1 MTSDQFPAA
10 AGARDIAVVGMAVR
24 LPEADDTR
32 QFLANLR
39 DGRDSVREL
48 SAGRRGR
55 TSMPLDEDF
64 QLNGYIEDIDS
75 FDHAFFGISHGEA
88 QVMAPEHRLLLQT
101 AYQAVEDAAQ
111 RPAAL
116 NGRRVSVYVGDT
128 RIAYH
133 QLVRTIEAPMV
144 MGVHVAATAGRIARF
159 FGLSGP
165 AAMVD
170 SSCSS
175 GLLAV
180 HHAVNDLVLGD
191 AEMALVGG
199 VNLNLFG
206 DPVQDDA
213 GLDLGIRS
221 ADGKT
226 RAFSAEADGTGS
238 GEAVVAVLL
247 KPLDDALR
255 DGDPVHAV
263 IKGIAA
269 NNVAD
274 RSSSLT
280 APDSAAQA
288 EVITRA
294 WRKAGVDPATVS
306 YVEAHGT
313 ATRLGDPIEIEAL
326 DLAFGPTAAAKHSV
340 ALSSVKSNI
349 GHTWSVSGLVG
360 LVKAVLA
367 LRYRQLF
374 PSLHTEALSPLI
386 DFSESAVSVT
396 RQLTPWEP
404 AAGIRRA
411 GVSSFGVMGTNVHA
425 VLEEAPAPTT
435 DESSAATAPDG
446 YWIPL
451 SAKSPTALSANIA
464 ALRARVESDPRLRI
478 ADVQRT
484 LAEGRD
490 HHPYRY
496 AVTADDLDGL
506 SRALAEPPTG
516 PSAVG
521 PMTVLL
527 VSGRCPADPGQVSAF
542 RGAHPR
548 FDELYAQC
556 ERAAEADGTEAD
568 GQFAFQ
574 YALHGLLREIGFD
587 FRHVV
592 GEGAGKHVIDAAAGR
607 VPLAEAQR
615 LAHAERA
622 AQPAEPAD
630 LDARVDRLLGKLV
643 GARPVLFVE
652 AGPLSTVSGALVAR
666 GGAGYRVVS
675 VTEGPAA
682 LLRDLYTG
690 GADWNWASTAG
701 GGRRI
706 ELPAYQFDKVRCW
719 IDDADL
725 APARGAAAA
734 PAEESGAAGA
744 AGQRSG
750 PPPVD
755 VLETVTGVWRD
766 VLGTEAVSPSDSFF
780 DLGGDSISG
789 LQVVNRV
796 QKLFGVEL
804 DVLTLFDYD
813 TPEDLT
819 GYLGTLLAPEPDAV
833 PDTAEDD
840 ADDAAEEAASPA
852 APGFFPASAAQLNVW
867 LASQFEGGSV
877 AFNLTRS
884 FELTGPVDTTALQ
897 KAVDGLTARHDG
909 LRAAFRLEGEQLVQQ
924 VAPAGPGTVAVEVRT
939 ESAAFPAGS
948 AAVALVREF
957 AARPFDLENGPLLR
971 VQLACFRD
979 ERHLLSLSTHHLV
992 ADGWSLGLLVRDLSE
1007 LYAAAVAGTE
1017 AALPPVGADY
1027 REHHV
1032 REARRAQDRREQA
1045 AAYWLDT
1052 FASVPPALSL
1062 PTRAGSA
1069 EGRAYTGAY
1078 RDYAL
1083 PAALWQRL
1091 KSFARSRGG
1100 TPFTSVVS
1108 AFAAVLARYSEHGD
1122 LVLGTSVADRGEESL
1137 EQLVGM
1143 LVRTLPLRLSVDAE
1157 AGFDALY
1164 RQVRGTFTDGL
1175 RHLSHPYEELVR
1187 DLQER
1192 GRTHTPDLFD
1202 VLIEFEQFAGAG
1214 AGPLEAMAATGLGV
1228 EQVDVTLETSVFP
1241 LNIMLAEQQGTLGA
1255 AVRFDTRLFDPATV
1269 DGLWE
1274 AFEALLDTALADPD
1288 TPLGRLPLLT
1298 AREERR
1304 VRTLGHREL
1313 EFDCGF
1319 QIHRAIEH
1327 FARTTPGRLALSSAT
1342 DPAGR
1347 RTFAE
1352 LNTRA
1357 NRLARYFADELDVT
1371 SGEVVALVM
1380 DRSVLMVESILALWK
1395 CGAAYLPVDP
1405 GYPAAFVRGMLES
1418 SDVRVVALDPRQA
1431 PEGLA
1436 AHIPEGCRQVEL
1448 TEETGQHGD
1457 GSDPGLDIEESGL
1470 AYVIYTSGSTGKP
1483 KGVMVEHLG
1492 MLNHLHAKI
1501 ADLGITEDSVV
1512 VQNASNS
1519 FDISLWQMFA
1529 APFTGGRTV
1538 VASEALQLD
1547 PVRFAERV
1555 EAEEVTVL
1563 EVVPSYLE
1571 AMLDAWDRADR
1582 PVTLE
1587 HLRYLMV
1594 TGEAC
1599 LPRQV
1604 NRWLRA
1610 YPRIPVVN
1618 AYGPTEASDDITHH
1632 VMDRP
1637 VTSETVPLG
1646 RPVPNTLIYVLDE
1659 HLRVVPQ
1666 GARGE
1671 IYVSGIC
1678 VSRGYL
1684 NAPEQTARAFL
1695 TDPFEP
1701 GRRMYRTGD
1710 NGRWTEEGNLEYFGR
1725 TDSQV
1730 KVRGFRVDLGEIERR
1745 VDGAP
1750 GVKQAA
1756 VVVKKLAGAGQ
1767 DKQLHAYLV
1776 LEDDGTVDGC
1786 RDHVRRELPHHMVPS
1801 EFIVLDRLPLTSN
1814 GKVDRPTLAGLRA
1827 ERSTAVAVAPRTD
1840 AERVL
1845 AEIWAEVLGLD
1856 SVGVTDR
1863 FFDIGGNSLR
1873 AIQVL
1878 ARVRGRLGADPG
1890 LERFFSHP
1898 TVAGLAALLDG
1909 TTGTGDQGTI
1919 RSLGGPGT
1927 YASAPTQGL
1936 LLAVEERY
1944 THAQR
1949 AAFNRN
1955 DLIELHGPVDETL
1968 LERSFAALADRH
1980 ESLRTTFGT
1989 SVQPPVQI
1997 VHATGAL
2004 APAFRV
2010 HDLTGRPD
2018 PDGAVREFVAARV
2031 HVPFDITA
2039 EPLVRA
2045 DLLHTGE
2052 DRYVLLTSVH
2062 QLVSDGISAAVLHQE
2077 WQELYDAL
2085 VTGRPAAL
2093 PELPVQYKD
2102 ISAWRDE
2109 RLTAQARR
2117 EHLEYWKR
2125 ELDGASPEVPLV
2137 TDFPRPPVS
2146 ALSGVRLRRPLDA
2159 GLAERFASLASRQ
2172 DVTEFVVARAAVGL
2186 LLLGE
2191 TGQSDIT
2198 MGTYTSGRDRLD
2210 LEGQIGFHVNTV
2222 PLRFRLLPGDDTG
2235 SVLSRT
2241 QQDMLRAFEHQE
2253 YPYGWIMRDLGWER
2267 GRDRSPL
2274 FDVMVAMDQL
2284 DGEEEPRHKGGVLFR
2299 ARDLPRRS
2307 KEADL
2312 QFVFIRSARGLEL
2325 ALTYNSELF
2334 TEERAQGLLDRLCSI
2349 LDSMIDER
2357 PIAGM
2362 VTCEGNATA

>member
-1 MTSDQFPAA
+1 MTSEQTPAV
-10 AGARDIAVVGMAVR
+10 AGARDIAVIGMAVR

-32 QFLANLR
+32 QFLENLR
-39 DGRDSVREL
+39 AGRDSVREI
-48 SAGRRGR
+48 SAERRRR
-55 TSMPLDEDF
+55 TSMPADEEF
-64 QLNGYIEDIDS
+64 QLNGYIEDVDS
-75 FDHAFFGISHGEA
+75 FDHAFFGISRGEA
-88 QVMAPEHRLLLQT
+88 RLMAPEHRLLLQT
-101 AYQAVEDAAQ
+101 AYQAVENAAQ
-111 RPAAL
+111 RPGSL
-116 NGRRVSVYVGDT
+116 NGRRISVYVGDT

-133 QLVRTIEAPMV
+133 QLARVIEAPMV
-144 MGVHVAATAGRIARF
+144 MGVHVAATAGRLSRF

-180 HHAVNDLVLGD
+180 HHAVNDMLLGD
-191 AEMALVGG
+191 ADMALVGG

-206 DPVQDDA
+206 ESVHYDD

-226 RAFSAEADGTGS
+226 RSFSADADGTGS

-280 APDSAAQA
+280 APDSAAQT

-294 WRKAGVDPATVS
+294 WRKAGVDPATIS

-326 DLAFGPTAAAKHSV
+326 DQAFGREHPV

-367 LRYRQLF
+367 LRHRQLF
-374 PSLHTEALSPLI
+374 PSLHADTLSPLI
-386 DFSESAVSVT
+386 NFSETAVTVT
-396 RQLTPWEP
+396 RRLTPWEP
-404 AAGIRRA
+404 EAGVRRA

-425 VLEEAPAPTT
+425 VLEEAPEPPAGEAPGAK
-435 DESSAATAPDG
+435 AADG
-446 YWIPL
+446 YWIPV
-451 SAKSPTALSANIA
+451 SARTPTALAANVA
-464 ALRARVESDPRLRI
+464 ALRARVDDDPRLRL

-496 AVTADDLDGL
+496 AVTAGDTGGL
-506 SRALAEPPTG
+506 SQALAEPLRT
-516 PSAVG
+516 PSATRPV
-521 PMTVLL
+521 TVLL
-527 VSGRCPADPGQVSAF
+527 VSGRCPADAAQVSAF
-542 RGAHPR
+542 RAAHPR
-548 FDELYAQC
+548 FDELYARC
-556 ERAAEADGTEAD
+556 ERAAADAGGTAHDE
-568 GQFAFQ
+568 QFAFQ
-574 YALHGLLREIGFD
+574 YALHGLLREIGLD

-607 VPLAEAQR
+607 LPLAEALR
-615 LAHAERA
+615 LARAERA
-622 AQPAEPAD
+622 GQPDEPAD
-630 LDARVDRLLGKLV
+630 LDARVDRLIGKLV
-643 GARPVLFVE
+643 GGEPVLFVE
-652 AGPLSTVSGALVAR
+652 TGPLSTVSRALVER

-675 VTEGPAA
+675 VTEGPTA
-682 LLRDLYTG
+682 LLRDLYAE
-690 GADWNWASTAG
+690 GADWDWASTAG
-701 GGRRI
+701 GGRKI
-706 ELPAYQFDKVRCW
+706 ELPSYQFDRIRCW
-719 IDDADL
+719 LDDADVV
-725 APARGAAAA
+725 PAAGPRAVAAS
-734 PAEESGAAGA
+734 PAEAAGA
-744 AGQRSG
+744 AGERPAPTSS
-750 PPPVD
+750 
-755 VLETVTGVWRD
+755 D
-766 VLGTEAVSPSDSFF
+766 VLGTVTGIWREVLGKEEVSPSDSFF

-789 LQVVNRV
+789 LQVVNRI
-796 QKLFGVEL
+796 QKLFDVEI

-813 TPEDLT
+813 TPETLT
-819 GYLGTLLAPEPDAV
+819 DHLGTLVPLAPDAA
-833 PDTAEDD
+833 PALAAATAE
-840 ADDAAEEAASPA
+840 EPA
-852 APGFFPASAAQLNVW
+852 APAGPCPASAAQLNVW

-884 FELTGPVDTTALQ
+884 FELTGPVDAAALQ
-897 KAVDGLTARHDG
+897 SAVDGLVARHDG
-909 LRAAFRLEGEQLVQQ
+909 LRASFRLEGEHLVQEI
-924 VAPAGPGTVAVEVRT
+924 APAAPGTVAVEART
-939 ESAAFPAGS
+939 EPAALPERPE
-948 AAVALVREF
+948 AVGLVREF
-957 AARPFDLENGPLLR
+957 AARPFDLGHGPLLR
-971 VQLACFRD
+971 VQLTGFRE
-979 ERHLLSLSTHHLV
+979 ERHLLTLSTHHIV
-992 ADGWSLGLLVRDLSE
+992 ADGWSLGLLVRDLSA
-1007 LYAAAVAGTE
+1007 LYAAAVEGSQ
-1017 AALPPVGADY
+1017 AALPPLGGGY
-1027 REHHV
+1027 RDHHV
-1032 REARRAQDRREQA
+1032 QGARRARDRRERS

-1052 FASVPPALSL
+1052 FASVPPALAL

-1078 RDYAL
+1078 RDYTL
-1083 PAALWQRL
+1083 PAPLWQRL
-1091 KSFARSRGG
+1091 TSFARSRGG
-1100 TPFTSVVS
+1100 TAFTSVVS
-1108 AFAAVLARYSEHGD
+1108 AFAAVLARYSEHGE
-1122 LVLGTSVADRGEESL
+1122 LVLGTSVADRGDESL

-1143 LVRTLPLRLSVDAE
+1143 LVRTVPLRLSVDAE

-1164 RQVRGTFTDGL
+1164 RQVRGTFGDGL
-1175 RHLSHPYEELVR
+1175 RHGDYPYEDLVR
-1187 DLQER
+1187 DLQR
-1192 GRTHTPDLFD
+1192 QGRTHTPDLFD
-1202 VLIEFEQFAGAG
+1202 VLIEFERFAGTG
-1214 AGPLEAMAATGLGV
+1214 TGPTEALAATGLGV
-1228 EQVDVTLETSVFP
+1228 EQIDVTLETSVFP
-1241 LNIMLAEQQGTLGA
+1241 LNIMLAEQDGTLGA

-1288 TPLGRLPLLT
+1288 APLGRLPLLP
-1298 AREERR
+1298 AREELR

-1313 EFDCGF
+1313 EFDRGF
-1319 QIHRAIEH
+1319 QIHRAVEH
-1327 FARTTPGRLALSSAT
+1327 FAATTPDRPALSSAT
-1342 DPAGR
+1342 DPADR
-1347 RTFAE
+1347 RTFAG
-1352 LNTRA
+1352 LNARA
-1357 NRLARYFADELDVT
+1357 NRLARYFAEELNVGR
-1371 SGEVVALVM
+1371 GEVVALVM
-1380 DRSVLMVESILALWK
+1380 DRSVLMVESVLALWK

-1405 GYPAAFVRGMLES
+1405 GYPAAFVHGMLES
-1418 SDVRVVALDPRQA
+1418 SGVRVVALDPRQA

-1436 AHIPEGCRQVEL
+1436 AQVPAGCLPVEL
-1448 TEETGQHGD
+1448 TEDTGRHHD
-1457 GSDPGLDIEESGL
+1457 GADLGLPVEESGL

-1501 ADLGITEDSVV
+1501 ADLGITEESVV

-1529 APFTGGRTV
+1529 APFAGGRTV
-1538 VASEALQLD
+1538 VAAEALQLD

-1571 AMLDAWDRADR
+1571 AMLDAWDRSER

-1587 HLRYLMV
+1587 KLRHLMV

-1632 VMDRP
+1632 VMDEP
-1637 VTSETVPLG
+1637 VETEIVPLG
-1646 RPVPNTLIYVLDE
+1646 RPVPNTLVYVLDE

-1684 NAPEQTARAFL
+1684 NAPEQTARAFM

-1710 NGRWTEEGNLEYFGR
+1710 NGRWTEEGHLEYFGR

-1730 KVRGFRVDLGEIERR
+1730 KVRGFRVDLAEIERR
-1745 VDGAP
+1745 VDEAP

-1756 VVVKKLAGAGQ
+1756 VVVKNLGGAGK
-1767 DKQLHAYLV
+1767 DKQLYAYLV
-1776 LEDDGTVDGC
+1776 LEDGGTVEDC
-1786 RDHVRRELPHHMVPS
+1786 REHVRRELPHHMVPG
-1801 EFIVLDRLPLTSN
+1801 EFVVLERLPLTSN
-1814 GKVDRPTLAGLRA
+1814 GKVDRPSLAGLKA
-1827 ERSTAVAVAPRTD
+1827 ERSATAAVAPRTE

-1856 SVGVTDR
+1856 AVGVTDR
-1863 FFDIGGNSLR
+1863 FFDVGGNSLR

-1878 ARVRGRLGADPG
+1878 ARVRGRLGAGLG
-1890 LERFFSHP
+1890 LEQFFSRP
-1898 TVAGLAALLDG
+1898 TVAGLAALLPGAADAG
-1909 TTGTGDQGTI
+1909 EQGTI

-1927 YASAPTQGL
+1927 YRTSPTQHL

-1944 THAQR
+1944 APAQR

-1955 DLIELHGPVDETL
+1955 DLVELTGPVDPGL
-1968 LERSFAALADRH
+1968 LERSFALLADRH
-1980 ESLRTTFGT
+1980 ETLRTTFDT
-1989 SVQPPVQI
+1989 NVQPPVQT
-1997 VHATGAL
+1997 VHAAGAL
-2004 APAFRV
+2004 PPEFRV
-2010 HDLTGRPD
+2010 RDLTDRPD
-2018 PDGAVREFVAARV
+2018 PDGAVREFVDARV

-2039 EPLVRA
+2039 RPLVRA
-2045 DLLHTGE
+2045 DLLRTGE
-2052 DRYVLLTSVH
+2052 DRYALLTSVH
-2062 QLVSDGISAAVLHQE
+2062 QLVSDGISAAVLHRE
-2077 WQELYDAL
+2077 WQDLYDAL
-2085 VTGRPAAL
+2085 VAGRPAGL
-2093 PELPVQYKD
+2093 PELTVQYKD
-2102 ISAWRDE
+2102 VAAWRDE
-2109 RLTAQARR
+2109 RLTPEARD
-2117 EHLEYWKR
+2117 EHLEFWKR

-2146 ALSGVRLRRPLDA
+2146 ALAGVRLRLA
-2159 GLAERFASLASRQ
+2159 LTTGQAERFGALASGRG
-2172 DVTEFVVARAAVGL
+2172 VTEFVVARAAVGL

-2191 TGQSDIT
+2191 TGLSDLT
-2198 MGTYTSGRDRLD
+2198 MGTYTSGRDRVD

-2222 PLRFRLLPGDDTG
+2222 PLRFRLLPGDDVG
-2235 SVLSRT
+2235 SVLRRS
-2241 QQDMLRAFEHQE
+2241 QQDLLRAFRHEE
-2253 YPYGWIMRDLGWER
+2253 YPYGWTMRDLGWER

-2284 DGEEEPRHKGGVLFR
+2284 DGEAEPRDKGGVVFR

-2312 QFVFIRSARGLEL
+2312 QFVFIRSARELEL
-2325 ALTYNSELF
+2325 ALTYNSEIF
-2334 TEERAQGLLDRLCSI
+2334 TGERARGLLERLCSI
-2349 LDSMIDER
+2349 LDFMIEDLPVSDILTR
-2357 PIAGM
+2357 
-2362 VTCEGNATA
+2362 EGDGSA